1 MKAKFE
7 QISRAIEKLIKKR
20 CKGINQNYNRS
31 YKRIRGELRRLY
43 DEYEVDGQLSI
54 DDLRRFKELER
65 LDALTSQIV
74 VAMFKDNEKLIEKIL
89 YDIADKTYKESVKLT
104 DSGIVAINKPINAK
118 DIVRKEVGGRVWVER
133 VEHRASNTNYDV
145 NSLIR
150 AGMERGDSYTQ
161 IARDLKGKLAKDNA
175 SLNRLVRT
183 EGSRVV
189 EDSKFS
195 TFEEI
200 AKNPKIEV
208 YKVWHTMSDER
219 VRSSHQSMEGI
230 KVKFDEEF
238 TLPSGATCLYP
249 KTTGYAE
256 EDINCRCYVE
266 YVTEIKDKEEI

>member
-7 QISRAIEKLIKKR
+7 RITLAIEKLIKKR
-20 CKGINQNYNRS
+20 CKGINQNYKRS
-31 YKRIRGELRRLY
+31 YKQIRRELRRLY

-65 LDALTSQIV
+65 LDALTSQV
-74 VAMFKDNEKLIEKIL
+74 VISMFKDNEKLIDKIL
-89 YDIADKTYKESVKLT
+89 YDIADKTRVESIKAM
-104 DSGIVAINKPINAK
+104 DSSIPAIDKTFNAK
-118 DIVRKEVGGRVWVER
+118 DIVRKRVGGRVWVER
-133 VEHRASNTNYDV
+133 VEHRASNANYDI
-145 NSLIR
+145 NTMIR

-161 IARDLKGKLAKDNA
+161 IARDLKGKLARDNA
-175 SLNRLVRT
+175 GLNRLVRT
-183 EGSRVV
+183 EGARVV

-208 YKVWHTMSDER
+208 YKIWHTMSDER
-219 VRSSHQSMEGI
+219 VRSSHASMDGV

-249 KTTGYAE
+249 KTTGYPD

-266 YVTEIKDKEEI
+266 YVTEINNDE